1 MWESVEQDSFV
12 FPNIVCYRSDESGVE
27 SGHFLPPSCFP
38 EHTSSLIRRNTFNF
52 FNHYVL
58 NCETGCSLFGMMSAQ
73 PVNTSNIFAAF
84 TKFWFQHVVSLML
97 ILEF

>member
-38 EHTSSLIRRNTFNF
+38 EHTSSFLRRNTVNF
-52 FNHYVL
+52 
-58 NCETGCSLFGMMSAQ
+58 
-73 PVNTSNIFAAF
+73 
-84 TKFWFQHVVSLML
+84 L
-97 ILEF
+97 ITMYLTVKQDAHFLA